1 MAQWLRE
8 FSVGDWY
15 ASADQSF
22 EIVGIDVKAE
32 IVLVQHY
39 DGALDE
45 IDFEQWTELNARPT
59 APPGNLSGALD
70 ADSEDFG
77 LIDDHS
83 GPREEADLT
92 QWLEA
97 RGL

>member
-15 ASADQSF
+15 AAEDQSF

-32 IVLVQHY
+32 IVLVQYY

-45 IDFEQWTELNARPT
+45 IDFDSWGELNARPT
-59 APPGNLSGALD
+59 APPENLAGALD
-70 ADSEDFG
+70 AESEDFG
-77 LIDDHS
+77 LIDDQS
-83 GPREEADLT
+83 GPRADADPV
-92 QWLEA
+92 QWLNSH
-97 RGL
+97 GL

>member
-8 FSVGDWY
+8 FSIGDW
-15 ASADQSF
+15 SATESESF
-22 EIVGIDVKAE
+22 EIIGIDVKAE
-32 IVLVQHY
+32 IVLVQYY

-45 IDFEQWTELNARPT
+45 IDFDSWGELNARPT
-59 APPGNLSGALD
+59 APPENLAGALD

-83 GPREEADLT
+83 GRPEGADPV
-92 QWLEA
+92 QWLDA
-97 RGL
+97 HGL

>member
-15 ASADQSF
+15 ATAEQSF
-22 EIVGIDVKAE
+22 EIVGIDIKAE

-45 IDFEQWTELNARPT
+45 IDFDSWSELNAQPT
-59 APPGNLSGALD
+59 APPENLSGALD
-70 ADSEDFG
+70 AEAEDFG
-77 LIDDHS
+77 LIDDDS
-83 GPREEADLT
+83 GRREDRNPS

>member
-15 ASADQSF
+15 VAEDQYF

-32 IVLVQHY
+32 LVLVQYY

-45 IDFEQWTELNARPT
+45 IDFESWGELNAQPA
-59 APPGNLSGALD
+59 APPEDLSGALD
-70 ADSEDFG
+70 AESEDFG

-83 GPREEADLT
+83 GPREAANPE
-92 QWLEA
+92 QWLES

>member
-15 ASADQSF
+15 QADGQPF
-22 EIVGIDVKAE
+22 EIVGIDAKAE
-32 IVLVQHY
+32 IVLVQYY

-45 IDFEQWTELNARPT
+45 IDFDIWGELNARPT
-59 APPGNLSGALD
+59 AAPENLSGALD
-70 ADSEDFG
+70 AETEDFG

-83 GPREEADLT
+83 GPRENANPV
-92 QWLEA
+92 QWLDA
-97 RGL
+97 HGL

>member
-8 FSVGDWY
+8 FSIGEWFATGDE
-15 ASADQSF
+15 AF

-39 DGALDE
+39 DGVLDE
-45 IDFEQWTELNARPT
+45 IDFDSWGELNARPV
-59 APPGNLSGALD
+59 APPEDLGGALD
-70 ADSEDFG
+70 ADAEDFG

-83 GPREEADLT
+83 GHRGNADPM
-92 QWLEA
+92 QWIDTH
-97 RGL
+97 GL

>member
-8 FSVGDWY
+8 FSIGDWY
-15 ASADQSF
+15 VIEDQSF

-32 IVLVQHY
+32 IVLVQYY

-45 IDFEQWTELNARPT
+45 IDFESWGELNAQPT
-59 APPGNLSGALD
+59 APPENLSGALD

-83 GPREEADLT
+83 GPRQDANPS

-97 RGL
+97 HGL

>member
-8 FSVGDWY
+8 FSVGAWY
-15 ASADQSF
+15 QADGQSF

-32 IVLVQHY
+32 IVLVQYY

-45 IDFEQWTELNARPT
+45 IDFESWGELNALPAA
-59 APPGNLSGALD
+59 APENLSGALD
-70 ADSEDFG
+70 AETEDFG

-83 GPREEADLT
+83 GPREDANPV
-92 QWLEA
+92 QWLDA
-97 RGL
+97 HGL

>member
-8 FSVGDWY
+8 FSIGDWY
-15 ASADQSF
+15 ATADQSF

-45 IDFEQWTELNARPT
+45 IDFESWGELNALPT
-59 APPGNLSGALD
+59 APPENLSGALD
-70 ADSEDFG
+70 AETEDFG

-83 GPREEADLT
+83 GPRGDSNPS

-97 RGL
+97 HGL

>member
-8 FSVGDWY
+8 FSDGDWY
-15 ASADQSF
+15 AVEDQSF

-45 IDFEQWTELNARPT
+45 IDFDSWCELNARPT
-59 APPGNLSGALD
+59 APPENLSGALD
-70 ADSEDFG
+70 AEAEDFG

-83 GPREEADLT
+83 GPREDRNPV
-92 QWLEA
+92 QWLHA
-97 RGL
+97 HGL

>member
-15 ASADQSF
+15 AVEDQSF

-32 IVLVQHY
+32 IVLVQYY

-45 IDFEQWTELNARPT
+45 IDFDSWGELNAKPT
-59 APPGNLSGALD
+59 APPENLAGALD
-70 ADSEDFG
+70 AESEDFG
-77 LIDDHS
+77 LIDDQS
-83 GPREEADLT
+83 GPRADADPV
-92 QWLEA
+92 QWLNSH
-97 RGL
+97 GL

>member
-15 ASADQSF
+15 VAGGQRF
-22 EIVGIDVKAE
+22 EIVSVDVNAE
-32 IVLVQHY
+32 VVLVQSY

-45 IDFEQWTELNARPT
+45 IDFDSWCNLNASICA
-59 APPGNLSGALD
+59 APEDLSGALD
-70 ADSEDFG
+70 ASREDFG
-77 LIDDHS
+77 LIDDQP
-83 GPREEADLT
+83 GPEEQTQAE
-92 QWLEA
+92 QWLDA

>member
-15 ASADQSF
+15 ETDGQSF
-22 EIVGIDVKAE
+22 EIVGIDAKAE
-32 IVLVQHY
+32 IVLIQHY

-45 IDFEQWTELNARPT
+45 IDFDSWSELNARPT
-59 APPGNLSGALD
+59 APPEDLTGALD
-70 ADSEDFG
+70 ADAEDFG

-83 GPREEADLT
+83 GPREGRNPVD
-92 QWLEA
+92 WLDA
-97 RGL
+97 HGL

>member
-8 FSVGDWY
+8 FSIGDWY
-15 ASADQSF
+15 QAEDQSF

-32 IVLVQHY
+32 IVLVQYY

-45 IDFEQWTELNARPT
+45 IDFDSWGELNARPT
-59 APPGNLSGALD
+59 APPENLSGALD

-83 GPREEADLT
+83 GRRSDADPV
-92 QWLEA
+92 QWLDA
-97 RGL
+97 HGL

>member
-8 FSVGDWY
+8 FSIGDWY
-15 ASADQSF
+15 QADGQPF

-45 IDFEQWTELNARPT
+45 IDFDSWGELNARPT
-59 APPGNLSGALD
+59 AAPENLSGALD
-70 ADSEDFG
+70 AEAEDFG
-77 LIDDHS
+77 LIDDRS
-83 GPREEADLT
+83 GLPESRNAVAWLDAHDL
-92 QWLEA
+92 
-97 RGL
+97 